1 MASDLKNLKHNLLIL
16 YRRVKS
22 MKGFEARNLRFCS
35 VRDVSVLDENVISIL
50 KVRHIVYLLFAAF
63 IVLAGSGKSQ
73 VVAFL
78 IALLAVIAA
87 FYPAKAVSFE
97 AYLYGLMFSSFPV
110 RKRVP
115 VKLEKVDECRPGV
128 VNAGAEGFVVEK
140 GDEQEA
146 VEGIS
151 RTRTVTEVLR
161 KETRKIS

>member
-1 MASDLKNLKHNLLIL
+1 MASDFKNLEHNLLIL
-16 YRRVKS
+16 YCTVES

-35 VRDVSVLDENVISIL
+35 VRDIGIMDENVISIL

-73 VVAFL
+73 VVAFF

-97 AYLYGLMFSSFPV
+97 AYLYGLVFNSFPV

-115 VKLEKVDECRPGV
+115 VKLEKVDECRSGV
-128 VNAGAEGFVVEK
+128 VNAGVEGFVVEE

-146 VEGIS
+146 VESIS